1 MLLDEPTIGI
11 DIISQKNIRR
21 FLKFYNQNTKTTI
34 ILTSHYMND
43 IEDLCKRAIVINQG
57 EKVYDGELIKI
68 NDMFSQ
74 RKTIKLQLSET
85 VNKDILSKYGIV
97 KEFNGYNALIE
108 IEKNETKEISNA
120 MFNSLPV
127 IDMNIEDIP
136 IEEGIAMLYKKQG
149 VEKSGVYA

>member
-1 MLLDEPTIGI
+1 
-11 DIISQKNIRR
+11 
-21 FLKFYNQNTKTTI
+21 
-34 ILTSHYMND
+34 MND